1 MDEWKQTVAA
11 NLSALRKERHL
22 TQLQLAEILHYSDK
36 AVSKWERGESL
47 PDLAVM
53 KQLADLYEIS
63 LDDFLLTPEE
73 REAKAALQQDEESR
87 YTPETADT
95 EPQHRIRKHNRLI
108 IAGMAA
114 LLVWLIATLIFVI
127 LDAAVPELRYG
138 PFLVLYAAPIT
149 AVVWLV
155 FNSIWF
161 HRRWNYVIISL
172 LVWAILGSVFLTF
185 FRIRPQIWKLFL
197 IGVPAQLII
206 ILWSRLRPVNSSAPR
221 KQESPSSSKSRQE
234 TAGFFRIYGEFR
246 LSCLFGGCLIALSQ
260 MLLLILVRAAR
271 RLSDRFY

>member
-138 PFLVLYAAPIT
+138 PFLFLYAAPIT

-161 HRRWNYVIISL
+161 NRRWNYVIISL

-221 KQESPSSSKSRQE
+221 KQESP
-234 TAGFFRIYGEFR
+234 
-246 LSCLFGGCLIALSQ
+246 
-260 MLLLILVRAAR
+260 
-271 RLSDRFY
+271 

>member
-73 REAKAALQQDEESR
+73 REAKAALQQEEESR

-138 PFLVLYAAPIT
+138 PFLFLYAAPIT

-161 HRRWNYVIISL
+161 NRRWNYVIISL

-221 KQESPSSSKSRQE
+221 KQESP
-234 TAGFFRIYGEFR
+234 
-246 LSCLFGGCLIALSQ
+246 
-260 MLLLILVRAAR
+260 
-271 RLSDRFY
+271 